1 MRFAWSRTSA
11 DDTSDDAPTDES
23 ATVAQLAAVELRLD
37 DGTREVGW
45 IDTGG
50 QRTSDWLN
58 GHPEIPMYGRTA
70 DAGVAAA
77 GPPDPAS
84 TPATSLERDRIVWV
98 VPPALPPNRHLRLHR
113 RRVLVH
119 LELDDH
125 EVSGQAHVR
134 PGADAIDQVL
144 RGTRDLIPL
153 TDVQLASRADPG
165 NGVALPVLI
174 VNRRHVHRVV
184 EDAPHAS
191 APVPDP
197 AQEADPSD
205 PRIAWLVAGTAPA
218 APIAGEADPPGEPSE
233 RSDPS
238 GIEILQQALALLLDA
253 GVIDVVEFQSIRAR
267 IPKPPA

>member
-11 DDTSDDAPTDES
+11 DDTSDEPATDGS
-23 ATVAQLAAVELRLD
+23 ATPADLAAVELLLD
-37 DGTREVGW
+37 DGTRQIGW
-45 IDTGG
+45 IDSGG

-70 DAGVAAA
+70 GGDVAAA
-77 GPPDPAS
+77 GPPDPAAA
-84 TPATSLERDRIVWV
+84 PATRLERDRIVWV

-119 LELDDH
+119 LELDEH

-153 TDVQLASRADPG
+153 TDVQLVSRTDPG
-165 NGVALPVLI
+165 EGVALPVLI
-174 VNRRHVHRVV
+174 VNRRHVRRVV

-197 AQEADPSD
+197 ASEADPSD
-205 PRIAWLVAGTAPA
+205 LRLAWLVAEASPAPSTAGVDVSPSQ
-218 APIAGEADPPGEPSE
+218 PVEPE
-233 RSDPS
+233 QPN
-238 GIEILQQALALLLDA
+238 GIELLQQALALLLDA
-253 GVIDVVEFQSIRAR
+253 GVIDVVEFQRMRAR
-267 IPKPPA
+267 IPTPPA